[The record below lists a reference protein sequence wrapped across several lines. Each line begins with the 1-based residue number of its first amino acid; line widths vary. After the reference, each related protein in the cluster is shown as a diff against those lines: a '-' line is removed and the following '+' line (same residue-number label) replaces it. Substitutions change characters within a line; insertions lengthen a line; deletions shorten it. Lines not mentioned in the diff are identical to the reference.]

1 MEDMENLNGRMQMCM
16 TTTVNRDIV
25 NAMSCL
31 MEAARQYA
39 VLNRRMHGVVAA
51 RLNGRELRNC
61 MTRRMNRKT

>member
-16 TTTVNRDIV
+16 STSVNQDILDALFMPV
-25 NAMSCL
+25 
-31 MEAARQYA
+31 RTGTYA

-51 RLNGRELRNC
+51 RLSGRELRDC